1 MMAFLAELKTTQ
13 NGLKSRNLNLLYLK
27 YRSSCYC
34 LPRKLLHVIF
44 DFKKKTFICSKYLYH
59 EKHGITIKTYF
70 NIYWKNP
77 WPLLAG
83 ENWKDVDS
91 FNNLPTVSNTLSFE
105 VFNKKLHMLCKNVY
119 FFQITE
125 PAITCRKILKS
136 FSQREVTSEKER

>member
-1 MMAFLAELKTTQ
+1 M
-13 NGLKSRNLNLLYLK
+13 
-27 YRSSCYC
+27 
-34 LPRKLLHVIF
+34 
-44 DFKKKTFICSKYLYH
+44 YH

-91 FNNLPTVSNTLSFE
+91 FNNLSTVSNILSFE

-119 FFQITE
+119 FLQITE
-125 PAITCRKILKS
+125 PAITCKKILKS
-136 FSQREVTSEKER
+136 FSQREVTSEKERQLIREIYRIANPFSLRIHVYLFISNAFFNSALVLFNFYMNWISNVA